1 MDRKAEKGDLI
12 KVHYTGRLEDG
23 KKFDTSVGRSPLVF
37 TIGENEVI
45 PGFEDAIIGMA
56 IGEMKTISI
65 PPDHAYG
72 FYNEDLVIEM
82 PVEYFPDDISP
93 EIGMPLKIIDED
105 SHEVPV
111 VVTGIFEESIR
122 LDANHPL
129 AGKTLVFDIELLD
142 IT

>member
-1 MDRKAEKGDLI
+1 MDRKAKNGDLI

-45 PGFEDAIIGMA
+45 PGFEDGIIGMA

-65 PPDHAYG
+65 APDHAYG
-72 FYNEDLVIEM
+72 LYNEDLVIEM

-93 EIGMPLKIIDED
+93 EIGMPLKIIDDD

>member
-1 MDRKAEKGDLI
+1 MDRRAKKGDLI

-37 TIGENEVI
+37 TLGKNEVI
-45 PGFEDAIIGMA
+45 PGFEEAAIGMA
-56 IGEMKTISI
+56 IGEMKTFSLG
-65 PPDHAYG
+65 PDNAYG
-72 FYNEDLVIEM
+72 SYNDDFIIEM

-93 EIGMPLKIIDED
+93 EIGMLLKIIDD
-105 SHEVPV
+105 DAHEVPV
-111 VVTGIFEESIR
+111 VVTGIFEDTIR